1 MERLGV
7 RKWEHEASSV
17 IDHVLSFIDA
27 YKEKKVLGLFIS
39 TSINI
44 RTNWQFFILN
54 RESWVGSPVPVV
66 PLTIKQYCHLI
77 EKIYDKNI
85 NIIDFI
91 KLLFEI
97 HNIAL
102 QSENFNVWNEKA
114 NKKITEWINCY

>member
-1 MERLGV
+1 M
-7 RKWEHEASSV
+7 
-17 IDHVLSFIDA
+17 
-27 YKEKKVLGLFIS
+27 
-39 TSINI
+39 
-44 RTNWQFFILN
+44 
-54 RESWVGSPVPVV
+54 PVV

-77 EKIYDKNI
+77 ENIYDKNI
-85 NIIDFI
+85 NILDFI